1 MDKVHGPGSI
11 IFTIQSLILIW
22 ILLDMLI
29 SSSEAY
35 LEHCQIF
42 TIGCFS
48 KNTGK
53 APSQIFDRILN
64 APQFMVFEQINKD
77 LEKSFL

>member
-1 MDKVHGPGSI
+1 MDI
-11 IFTIQSLILIW
+11 IR
-22 ILLDMLI
+22 
-29 SSSEAY
+29 Y
-35 LEHCQIF
+35 VNIF
-42 TIGCFS
+42 IRGVFRTLSNIYDRVFQQ
-48 KNTGK
+48 KYYFHGK